1 MIAKTSKLLS
11 PMSETMLYMLFA
23 LMDERH
29 GWGIMQRVAELTKG
43 RIELGAGTIYQTLGK
58 LEKAKL
64 IESTREEERRK
75 FYIITELGKAVLQ
88 EETRRIAEI
97 YHNLEELL

>member
-1 MIAKTSKLLS
+1 
-11 PMSETMLYMLFA
+11 MSETMLYMLFA
-23 LMDERH
+23 LTDERH

-64 IESTREEERRK
+64 IEYTREEERRK
-75 FYIITELGKAVLQ
+75 FYVITELGKTVLQ

>member
-1 MIAKTSKLLS
+1 
-11 PMSETMLYMLFA
+11 MLYMLFA

-29 GWGIMQRVAELTKG
+29 GWGIMQRVSELTKG

-58 LEKAKL
+58 LEKAKF
-64 IESTREEERRK
+64 IKYTREEERRK
-75 FYIITELGKAVLQ
+75 FYIITELGKTVLQ

-97 YHNLEELL
+97 YHNLEGLL